1 MKKVA
6 LTIAIILGMAIGAH
20 AQNAY
25 GGGMFG
31 YGQTRESNDWGST
44 NWSTTNEWLRSG
56 GALIL
61 PAGHGLTNDYAAPLG
76 SGALLLI
83 GFGAAYA
90 GMRRKNQK

>member
-1 MKKVA
+1 MKKLA
-6 LTIAIILGMAIGAH
+6 LTIAIVLGVVIGAH
-20 AQNAY
+20 AQNSN
-25 GGGMFG
+25 GGGMLG

-44 NWSTTNEWLRSG
+44 NWNTTNEWFRNG

-76 SGALLLI
+76 SGALLLV

-90 GMRRKNQK
+90 MKKRSKK